1 MKEQGV
7 VTAVKGNR
15 ATVKVDKKDQ
25 CSKCGMCLFPQN
37 ASSVN
42 FDSINTVNAKVG
54 DQVIIESKKEANLLG
69 VILAFLVPLILIG
82 LAVLINWLFI
92 GKEIYV
98 LVISLPSIAVWYV
111 ILAFID
117 KKIKKFSAYRTE
129 ITQIIIKSKGEIK

>member
-42 FDSINTVNAKVG
+42 FDAVNSVNAKVG
-54 DQVIIESKKEANLLG
+54 DTVTIESKKEANLLG

-92 GKEIYV
+92 GKDIYV
-98 LVISLPSIAVWYV
+98 LIISLPSIALWYV
-111 ILAFID
+111 ILALID
-117 KKIKKFSAYRTE
+117 KKIKSFSAYKTE
-129 ITQIIIKSKGEIK
+129 ITEIIKNS

>member
-42 FDSINTVNAKVG
+42 FDAVNPVNAKVG
-54 DQVIIESKKEANLLG
+54 DTVTIESKKEANLLG

-92 GKEIYV
+92 GKDIYV
-98 LVISLPSIAVWYV
+98 LIISLPSIALWYV
-111 ILAFID
+111 ILALID
-117 KKIKKFSAYRTE
+117 KKIKSFSAYKTE
-129 ITQIIIKSKGEIK
+129 ITEIIKNS